1 LAEVENSLVAE
12 SVAMGV
18 LVLSR
23 SLARAAR
30 IGWRLVDGWA
40 DVEVAYGE
48 VVEWIDWW
56 VAAPHLA
63 RLG

>member
-1 LAEVENSLVAE
+1 
-12 SVAMGV
+12 MGV